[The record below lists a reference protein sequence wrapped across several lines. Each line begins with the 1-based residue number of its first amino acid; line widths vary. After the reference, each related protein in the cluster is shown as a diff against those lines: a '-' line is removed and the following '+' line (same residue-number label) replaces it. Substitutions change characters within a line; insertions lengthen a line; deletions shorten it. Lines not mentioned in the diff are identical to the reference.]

1 MNTYK
6 LMEENERDK
15 LESRL
20 SNHIDRAT
28 SQREAKW
35 VSDVKLYMCV
45 PNWIAWNLIESN
57 FKN

>member
-1 MNTYK
+1 
-6 LMEENERDK
+6 MEENERDK

>member
-20 SNHIDRAT
+20 SNHIDRAI
-28 SQREAKW
+28 SQREVKW
-35 VSDVKLYMCV
+35 VSD
-45 PNWIAWNLIESN
+45 INLHVCAN
-57 FKN
+57 